1 MRMVGPVEHIAVDP
15 QLWIT
20 LAGADMAEYFIVAQ
34 RQSIWLQVRPAVPD
48 GLVVGRL
55 PASEGEPGTI
65 ATESFD
71 GTIGASVCS
80 RAPWEHR
87 LRQLLELD
95 DPCFKAS

>member
-1 MRMVGPVEHIAVDP
+1 MYMAGPVEHIAVDP
-15 QLWIT
+15 QLWVT
-20 LAGADMAEYFIVAQ
+20 LSGADMAEYFMVAQ
-34 RQSIWLQVRPAVPD
+34 RQSVWLQVRPAAPD

-55 PASEGEPGTI
+55 PASEGGPRTI

-71 GTIGASVCS
+71 GNIAARVCS

-95 DPCFKAS
+95 DPCF

>member
-1 MRMVGPVEHIAVDP
+1 MHMAGPVEHIAVDP

-20 LAGADMAEYFIVAQ
+20 LAGEDMAEYFIVAQ
-34 RQSIWLQVRPAVPD
+34 RRSIWLQVRPAAPD
-48 GLVVGRL
+48 ELVVGRL
-55 PASEGEPGTI
+55 PASEGDPRTI

-80 RAPWEHR
+80 RPPWEHR

-95 DPCFKAS
+95 DPCF

>member
-1 MRMVGPVEHIAVDP
+1 VAGPVEHIAVDP
-15 QLWIT
+15 QLWIS
-20 LAGADMAEYFIVAQ
+20 LAGEDMAEYVIVAQ

-55 PASEGEPGTI
+55 PASEGDSRTI

-71 GTIGASVCS
+71 GAIGSSVCS

-87 LRQLLELD
+87 LRQLLKLD
-95 DPCFKAS
+95 DPCF